1 MSNVPAAQ
9 YLRMSTE
16 RQEYSLDF
24 QSARIASYAQ
34 ENGFTVCRTYCDEAK
49 SGLEIARRSGL
60 SSLLQDVIEGKLPY
74 KAILVYDVSRWGRFQ
89 DPDEA
94 AHYEFLCKTTGVQVH
109 YCAEHF
115 SNDGSLSGLILKT
128 LKRVMAAEYSRELSE
143 KVFAGESRVAR
154 DGFRAG
160 GNPGYGL
167 RRMLISASRTQKGEL
182 GHGERKNLSNERV
195 KLILGP
201 ATEIHWVREI
211 YRMFILENRDMQ
223 GIANELN
230 RLRVPFL
237 DGRRWTRMGVR
248 GILTNQ
254 KYKGTCLY
262 NRMNSR
268 LSSRAKANAETE
280 WIVVPNAFEAIID
293 PATFEAAQQVLRNK
307 PFNLSDDQVLEGLR
321 SILGAK
327 GRLSTKLFLGAPN
340 TLSKEGYRRR
350 FGSLGRAYDLAGYDS
365 PRKSTFVHRAEIRK
379 VRRELMDTL
388 VRLFPGEVSI
398 QSCGSIRRD
407 CLRLRNGTR
416 VAVRACRRRKNN
428 HKGPTWIL
436 QGVRAEKRLISLV
449 VCVNADYATPDF
461 IYLLPPIANRCAVAF
476 STDHSWLKKG
486 IQLEK
491 LSSFCDAV
499 RQISHGDKRPIGG
512 GRKAKGY
519 ISEDARAAMSE
530 SLRFRWAAKKKL
542 SIGKEFL

>member
-9 YLRMSTE
+9 YLRVSTE

-24 QSARIASYAQ
+24 QSARIANYAQ
-34 ENGFTVCRTYCDEAK
+34 EKGFDVCQTYCDEAR
-49 SGLEIARRSGL
+49 SGLEIGRRRGL
-60 SSLLQDVIEGKLPY
+60 SQLLQDVLGAEQSY
-74 KAILVYDVSRWGRFQ
+74 KAVLVYDVSRWGRFQ

-94 AHYEFLCKTTGVQVH
+94 AHYEFLCKTAGVQIH

-160 GNPGYGL
+160 GHPGYGF
-167 RRMLISASRTQKGEL
+167 RRMLISANRTQKGEL
-182 GHGERKNLSNERV
+182 VSGERKNLANERV

-223 GIANELN
+223 GIADELN

-268 LSSRAKANAETE
+268 LNSRAKANPETE
-280 WIVVPNAFEAIID
+280 WIVVPDAFEAIID
-293 PATFEAAQQVLRNK
+293 PATFETAQQVLRNK
-307 PFNLSDDQVLEGLR
+307 PFNLSDEQVVEGLR
-321 SILGAK
+321 SILRAK
-327 GRLSTKLFLGAPN
+327 GKLSTKLFLGAPN

-365 PRKSTFVHRAEIRK
+365 PRKSTFVHRADIRK

-388 VRLFPGEVSI
+388 VSLFPGEVSI
-398 QSCGSIRRD
+398 QSRGPIRRD
-407 CLRLRNGTR
+407 CLRLKGGT
-416 VAVRACRRRKNN
+416 
-428 HKGPTWIL
+428 
-436 QGVRAEKRLISLV
+436 
-449 VCVNADYATPDF
+449 
-461 IYLLPPIANRCAVAF
+461 
-476 STDHSWLKKG
+476 
-486 IQLEK
+486 
-491 LSSFCDAV
+491 
-499 RQISHGDKRPIGG
+499 
-512 GRKAKGY
+512 
-519 ISEDARAAMSE
+519 SEPSR
-530 SLRFRWAAKKKL
+530 
-542 SIGKEFL
+542 